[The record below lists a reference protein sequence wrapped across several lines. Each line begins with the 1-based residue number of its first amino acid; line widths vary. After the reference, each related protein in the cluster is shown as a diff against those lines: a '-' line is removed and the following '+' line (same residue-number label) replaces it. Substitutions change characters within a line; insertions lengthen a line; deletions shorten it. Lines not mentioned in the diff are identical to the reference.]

1 MKWFKFV
8 IGLLLLPV
16 CAGAVLALAAVLR
29 RAGGADLFWVPL
41 LAGMACWG
49 VVFALLPRPMWVYVL
64 GHELTHALWAWLFGG
79 EVKRMKVTAR
89 GGHVVVT
96 KSNFLIALAPYFFPL
111 YAAVVVAVYAVGSLF
126 ADWRPYAP
134 VFHLL
139 LGFTYAFHLTLT
151 FCVLQTR
158 QTDITEHGYL
168 FSGAVIFLGNVA
180 LLLVGLPL
188 LTAHGSVS
196 GAMRAW
202 VEGVGATLRWLG
214 QFLPV

>member
-1 MKWFKFV
+1 MKWCKFLV
-8 IGLLLLPV
+8 GWLLLPV
-16 CAGAVLALAAVLR
+16 CAGAVLALAEVLQ

-79 EVKRMKVTAR
+79 EVKRLKVTAR

-96 KSNFLIALAPYFFPL
+96 RSNFLIALAPYFFPL
-111 YAAVVVAVYAVGSLF
+111 YAAVVVAVYAVGNLV

-188 LTAHGSVS
+188 LTAHGSVG

-202 VEGVGATLRWLG
+202 AEGVTIVLRWLG
-214 QFLPV
+214 QWLPV